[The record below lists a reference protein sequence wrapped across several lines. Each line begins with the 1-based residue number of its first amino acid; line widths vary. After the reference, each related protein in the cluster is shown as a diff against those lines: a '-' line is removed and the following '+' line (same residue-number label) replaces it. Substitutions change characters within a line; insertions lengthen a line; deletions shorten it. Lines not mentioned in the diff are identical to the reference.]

1 MTCEPT
7 INVNYHGSS
16 SFFSR
21 LIATQTMSRFL
32 LVVLALFAVSDSYLS
47 LFILS
52 SYMLTS
58 YAHLYLNDS
67 TKVVDVQVAFA
78 RLKTDVS
85 SSSATSSSPQQIRK
99 AYHSRPHLA
108 SLFFYNMNLC
118 VQWSPDLT
126 ASFELIWLYW
136 LPLHTTY
143 LTLLLSPIFQHHN
156 LRSSRLKVLYG
167 RMMQRIF
174 KLWPTSARL
183 VNYTKRD
190 YDDD

>member
-1 MTCEPT
+1 
-7 INVNYHGSS
+7 
-16 SFFSR
+16 
-21 LIATQTMSRFL
+21 MSRFL

-52 SYMLTS
+52 SSYVLTS
-58 YAHLYLNDS
+58 YAYLYLNDS

-118 VQWSPDLT
+118 VQ
-126 ASFELIWLYW
+126 
-136 LPLHTTY
+136 
-143 LTLLLSPIFQHHN
+143 
-156 LRSSRLKVLYG
+156 
-167 RMMQRIF
+167 
-174 KLWPTSARL
+174 
-183 VNYTKRD
+183 
-190 YDDD
+190 